1 VGAGVTGKQY
11 MLHHNLVE
19 DAMSAVRSLSQYH
32 LNLQILLLKELVVYD
47 VHPNNEQAVPKKIE
61 EVKKE

>member
-1 VGAGVTGKQY
+1 